1 MGELLVSGR
10 VYHHFSPY
18 LMTPVFPTLGSQ
30 LSGVQFFSRSIFH
43 DEGFA
48 YGLATLA
55 VVGDR
60 NAKDHNKKTTQSI

>member
-1 MGELLVSGR
+1 
-10 VYHHFSPY
+10 
-18 LMTPVFPTLGSQ
+18 MTPVFPTLGSQ

-43 DEGFA
+43 NEGFA

-60 NAKDHNKKTTQSI
+60 NAQRSQKQQQNLDNLPGFW